1 MRANFGEHFK
11 LTIFGESHG
20 AAIGVVIDGLP
31 AGAEIDETYIA
42 RQMARRAPGND
53 PTATARKEADAVRI
67 LSGVYNG
74 RATGAPLCAMIENTN
89 TRSGDYKN
97 IAASMRP
104 GHADYAGYV
113 KYNGYND
120 PRGGGHFSGR
130 LTAPLVFAGSVAR
143 ALLKEK
149 GVTIGA
155 HIACIADVNDEPFDS
170 VNVDAQTLDWLA
182 GSRFPLLFPEKEED
196 MRRAVASAR
205 EAQDSVG
212 GVIECAAVGVPAG
225 IGSPFFGSVESVVSQ
240 LAFSIPAVKAVE
252 FGDGMAFAGMRG
264 SQANDPMRMEEER
277 VICTSNHNGG
287 VTGGITNGMPIVF
300 RVAVKPTPSI
310 AQEQQTVDVV
320 KRENAPLV
328 ITGRHDPCIVPRAAV
343 VVESILAI
351 ALCELMMDDAAQK
364 AMEETI
370 GGRLGLCPKPRQG
383 TGFPAPSTTLSRSDS

>member
-113 KYNGYND
+113 KYGGYND

-182 GSRFPLLFPEKEED
+182 GSRFPLLCPEKEED

-310 AQEQQTVDVV
+310 AQEQQTVDMV

-328 ITGRHDPCIVPRAAV
+328 ITGRHDPCIVPRAVV

-370 GGRLGLCPKPRQG
+370 GGRLGLCPNPRQG
-383 TGFPAPSTTLSRSDS
+383 TEFPAPSTTLSRSDS